1 MRSQSQIKETI
12 MARKLLLAFAAFIA
26 ILLIYAATLPDS
38 FRVERKTT
46 IKAPPEKIFALVNDF
61 HQWEAWSPWEKIDPA
76 IKRTYSGAPSG
87 KGSAYAWLGNKDV
100 GQGRMEIAETTP
112 SSKVLIKIDFTA
124 PMEAHNQIEFTLVPQ
139 GDSTSVTYAMYGPSP
154 YVAKLMH
161 LVMSMDKMV
170 GDKFE
175 EGLGNL
181 KALAEK

>member
-1 MRSQSQIKETI
+1 MVK
-12 MARKLLLAFAAFIA
+12 KLLLAFVALIG
-26 ILLIYAATLPDS
+26 ILLVYAATLPDS

-46 IKAPPEKIFALVNDF
+46 IKAPPEKIFALINDF

-76 IKRTYSGAPSG
+76 IKRTYSGAASG
-87 KGSAYAWLGNKDV
+87 KGAAYAWAGNKDV

-112 SSKVLIKIDFTA
+112 SSKVQIKLDFSA
-124 PMEAHNQIEFTLVPQ
+124 PMEAHNMIEFTLAPQ
-139 GDSTSVTYAMYGPSP
+139 GDSTQVTYAMFGPSP

-170 GDKFE
+170 GGKFE

-181 KALAEK
+181 KGLAEK